1 VSRCFRC
8 SDDDEDAVAAAVV
21 AATAAV
27 AAVADPGAAS
37 CCVSGDDG
45 VRRATSP
52 SSSDNH
58 CDDAWSPLTTA
69 APSGCVSALLDT
81 LVSRGVRLLLF
92 SPDVIILTWR
102 SRNRILNC
110 TKSTVS

>member
-1 VSRCFRC
+1 MSRCFRC
-8 SDDDEDAVAAAVV
+8 SGGDEDAAAAAVVVAAAAAVAAA
-21 AATAAV
+21 
-27 AAVADPGAAS
+27 ADPGAAS
-37 CCVSGDDG
+37 CCANDDG
-45 VRRATSP
+45 GARRATSP

-92 SPDVIILTWR
+92 LPDTVILTWR
-102 SRNRILNC
+102 PRDGIEY
-110 TKSTVS
+110 